1 MDKFTFVGNG
11 DLNAVESL
19 YDQFLAD
26 PSQVDETWQQF
37 FAGFDFAKA
46 NFDVEEGVPENV
58 LKEFKVIELI
68 EAYRKCGHL
77 FTQTNPVRERR
88 KYVPTLDIKNFGLD
102 QADLE
107 LEFQAGS
114 RIGVGTT
121 KLKNIVAHLDS
132 IYCESIGVEYTYIR
146 KPDEVQWLQSKIEG
160 SKNKTKFSVD
170 QKQQILKKLNQA
182 VVFEQFLDKKYVGQ
196 KRFSLQGAEVLI
208 PALDSIVEMGA
219 NLGVKEYVFGMAHR
233 GRLNVLAN
241 IFYKT
246 YKEIF
251 SEFVSKDFEDEPLG
265 FDGDVKYHLGYTCDI
280 KTDSGK
286 DIKMTLA
293 PNPSH
298 LEAVDPVVGGIAR
311 AKLDKE
317 YGNDNTKV
325 CPVLIHGDA
334 AIAGQGIVYEYIQMA
349 QLKGYKT
356 GGTIHI
362 VINNQVGFTTNYR
375 DARSSTYCTDV
386 GKVTLSPVF
395 HVNGDDAEALAHTIN
410 LAMEYRQKYGKDV
423 FIDLLCYRK
432 HGHNEGDEPRYTQP
446 LMYKAIAK
454 HPDPR
459 KIYVEKLMSEGVL
472 EQQMAK
478 KMEKEFQDELQA
490 RILESKEIQKATV
503 TSFLE
508 DYWKDYRYGTEK
520 DFEKSPKT
528 GVEKKE
534 LLKVAKAIYTQPEG
548 LKFIKK
554 IQKEFAKREAMVK
567 KTNQLDWGMAELL
580 AYGSLINE
588 GRTIRFTG
596 QDVQRGTFSHRHA
609 VLKTEDNEKK
619 YIPLNNIPSDKEG
632 KIWIYNSLLS
642 EYGVLGYEYGYS
654 LTDPNCLT
662 IWEAQFGDFNNGA
675 QIMIDQFIV
684 AGEDKW
690 KTQSGLVM
698 LLPHG
703 YEGQG
708 AEHSSAR
715 LERFLQLSA
724 GLNLQIVN
732 CTTPA
737 NFFHALRR
745 QMVRDFR
752 KPLIVFTPKKL
763 LRFPSCVSPFE
774 DLTTGNFQEV
784 IDDPTPKNPE
794 NVDTVMFMSGKMY
807 YEIVEQEKNYSVLEN
822 IALVRIEQISPIPT
836 TQIKKVLSTY
846 KNAKKYFWVQEEP
859 ENMGAWTFM
868 LRKFPDVKLEYIGR
882 RESSAPAAGSSK
894 RSEKRIRRVYDQI
907 FTHAKTAVVK

>member
-11 DLNAVESL
+11 DVNAVDSL
-19 YDQFLAD
+19 YEQFLAD
-26 PSQVDETWQQF
+26 PNQVDETWQQF

-46 NFDVEEGVPENV
+46 NFDTEGAVPENV
-58 LKEFKVIELI
+58 LKEFKVVELI

-77 FTQTNPVRERR
+77 FTHTNPVRERR
-88 KYVPTLDIKNFGLD
+88 KYVPTLNIENFGLD
-102 QADLE
+102 QSDLE
-107 LEFQAGS
+107 VEFQAGS
-114 RIGVGTT
+114 RIGIGTR
-121 KLKNIVAHLDS
+121 KLKDIIAHLDAT
-132 IYCESIGVEYTYIR
+132 YCDNIGVEYTYIR
-146 KPDEVQWLQSKIEG
+146 KPDEVEWLQQKIESG
-160 SKNKTKFSVD
+160 KNRTKFSVD

-208 PALDSIVEMGA
+208 PALDSVVETGA
-219 NLGVKEYVFGMAHR
+219 KLGVDEYVFGMAHR

-251 SEFVSKDFEDEPLG
+251 SEIEGKDFEDEPLG

-334 AIAGQGIVYEYIQMA
+334 AVAGQGIVYEYIQMA

-375 DARSSTYCTDV
+375 DARSSTYCTDI

-395 HVNGDDAEALAHTIN
+395 HVNGDDAEALTHTIN
-410 LAMEYRQKYGKDV
+410 LAMEYRQRYGKDV

-446 LMYKAIAK
+446 LLYKAIAK

-459 KIYVEKLMSEGVL
+459 KIYVDKLMSEGVL

-490 RILESKEIQKATV
+490 RILESKQITKATV

-508 DYWKDYRYGTEK
+508 DYWKDFRYGTEA
-520 DFEKSPKT
+520 DFEQSPKT
-528 GVEKKE
+528 GVAKKE
-534 LLKVAKAIYTQPEG
+534 LLKVAKAIYTQPKD
-548 LKFIKK
+548 LNFIRK
-554 IQKEFAKREAMVK
+554 IQKEFAKREAMIND
-567 KTNQLDWGMAELL
+567 TNQLDWGMAELL

-588 GRTIRFTG
+588 GKTIRFTG

-609 VLKTEDNEKK
+609 VLKTEDNETK
-619 YIPLNNIPSDKEG
+619 YIPLNNIPSDKGG

-654 LTDPNCLT
+654 LTNPNSLT

-698 LLPHG
+698 LMPHG

-724 GLNLQIVN
+724 GLNIQILN

-752 KPLIVFTPKKL
+752 KPLMVFTPKKL
-763 LRFPSCVSPFE
+763 LRYPECVSPLE
-774 DLTTGNFQEV
+774 DLINGSFQEV
-784 IDDPTPKNPE
+784 IDDPSDKKAKD
-794 NVDTVMFMSGKMY
+794 VDTVMFMSGKVY
-807 YEIVEQEKNYSVLEN
+807 YEIIAEQEKYANLDNV
-822 IALVRIEQISPIPT
+822 ALVRIEQISPLPVK
-836 TQIKKVLSTY
+836 QIKAIL
-846 KNAKKYFWVQEEP
+846 KKYNKAEKHFWVQEEP
-859 ENMGAWTFM
+859 ENMGAWGFM
-868 LRKFPDVKLEYIGR
+868 LRKFPEVKLEYIGR
-882 RESSAPAAGSSK
+882 MESSAPAAGSKK
-894 RSEKRIRRVYDQI
+894 RHEKRLKIFFDQV
-907 FTHAKTAVVK
+907 FSHAKVVLAK

>member
-1 MDKFTFVGNG
+1 
-11 DLNAVESL
+11 
-19 YDQFLAD
+19 
-26 PSQVDETWQQF
+26 
-37 FAGFDFAKA
+37 
-46 NFDVEEGVPENV
+46 
-58 LKEFKVIELI
+58 
-68 EAYRKCGHL
+68 
-77 FTQTNPVRERR
+77 
-88 KYVPTLDIKNFGLD
+88 LDITNFGLD
-102 QADLE
+102 QSDLE

-121 KLKNIVAHLDS
+121 KLKNIIAQLDS

-146 KPDEVQWLQSKIEG
+146 KPDEVKWLQSKIEG
-160 SKNKTKFSVD
+160 SKNKTKFTVD

-219 NLGVKEYVFGMAHR
+219 NLGVEEYVFGMAHR

-375 DARSSTYCTDV
+375 DARSSTYCTDI

-567 KTNQLDWGMAELL
+567 DTNQLDWGMAELL

-654 LTDPNCLT
+654 LTNPNCLT

-784 IDDPTPKNPE
+784 IDDPSPKNPE

-836 TQIKKVLSTY
+836 TQIKNILSIY
-846 KNAKKYFWVQEEP
+846 KNAKKHFWVQEEP

-907 FTHAKTAVVK
+907 FTHAKTYVAK

>member
-11 DLNAVESL
+11 DINAVESL

-46 NFDVEEGVPENV
+46 NFDLEGDVPENV

-77 FTQTNPVRERR
+77 FTHTNPVRERR
-88 KYVPTLDIKNFGLD
+88 KYVPTLDITNFGLD
-102 QADLE
+102 QSDLE

-121 KLKNIVAHLDS
+121 KLKNIIAQLDS

-146 KPDEVQWLQSKIEG
+146 KPDEVKWLQSKIEG
-160 SKNKTKFSVD
+160 SKNKTKFTVD

-219 NLGVKEYVFGMAHR
+219 NLGVEEYVFGMAHR

-375 DARSSTYCTDV
+375 DARSSTYCTDI

-567 KTNQLDWGMAELL
+567 DTNQLDWGMAELL

-654 LTDPNCLT
+654 LTNPNCLT

-784 IDDPTPKNPE
+784 IDDPSPKNPE

-836 TQIKKVLSTY
+836 TQIKNILSIY
-846 KNAKKYFWVQEEP
+846 KNAKKTLL
-859 ENMGAWTFM
+859 GTRRT
-868 LRKFPDVKLEYIGR
+868 RKHGCLDIYVKKVSR
-882 RESSAPAAGSSK
+882 C
-894 RSEKRIRRVYDQI
+894 
-907 FTHAKTAVVK
+907 

>member
-1 MDKFTFVGNG
+1 MDKFTFVGNA
-11 DLNAVESL
+11 DVNAVSAL
-19 YDQFLAD
+19 YEQFLQD
-26 PSQVDETWQQF
+26 PNQVDETWQQF
-37 FAGFDFAKA
+37 FAGFDFAKE
-46 NFDVEEGVPENV
+46 NFDSDVPENV
-58 LKEFKVIELI
+58 LKEFKVLELI
-68 EAYRKCGHL
+68 GSYRKCGHL
-77 FTQTNPVRERR
+77 FTDTNPVRERR
-88 KYVPTLDIKNFGLD
+88 RYSPTMDIENFGLEKT
-102 QADLE
+102 DLE
-107 LEFQAGS
+107 SVYQAGS
-114 RIGVGTT
+114 QIGIGAA
-121 KLKNIVAHLDS
+121 KLKDIIAHLEA

-146 KPDEVQWLQSKIEG
+146 KPEEVEWLRGKIELG
-160 SKNKTKFSVD
+160 KNRTQFSLP

-208 PALDSIVEMGA
+208 PALDSIVEKGA
-219 NLGVKEYVFGMAHR
+219 ELGVDEFIFGMAHR

-251 SEFVSKDFEDEPLG
+251 SEIEGKDFEDEPLG
-265 FDGDVKYHLGYTCDI
+265 FDGDVKYHLGYTCGI
-280 KTDSGK
+280 KTDAGK

-298 LEAVDPVVGGIAR
+298 LEAVDPVVLGIAR

-317 YGNDNTKV
+317 YANDGKKV
-325 CPVLIHGDA
+325 CPVMIHGDA
-334 AIAGQGIVYEYIQMA
+334 AIAGQGIVYEVIQMA

-375 DARSSTYCTDV
+375 DARSSTYCTDI

-446 LMYKAIAK
+446 LLYKAISK

-478 KMEKEFQDELQA
+478 EMEKEFQDELQA
-490 RILESKEIQKATV
+490 RILESKQITKATV
-503 TSFLE
+503 TSFLKE
-508 DYWKDYRYGTEK
+508 YWEDYRYGTDE
-520 DFEKSPKT
+520 DFIKSPET
-528 GVEKKE
+528 GVAKEE
-534 LLKVAKAIYTQPEG
+534 LLKVAKAIYTQPKD
-548 LKFIKK
+548 LKFIRKVE
-554 IQKEFAKREAMVK
+554 KEFAKREAMITDSNK
-567 KTNQLDWGMAELL
+567 LDWGMAELL
-580 AYGSLINE
+580 AYGTLINE
-588 GRTIRFTG
+588 GNTIRFTG

-609 VLKTEDNEKK
+609 VLKTENDETK
-619 YIPLNNIPSDKEG
+619 YIPLNNIPSDKGG

-654 LTDPNCLT
+654 LTNPNALT

-698 LLPHG
+698 LMPHG

-724 GLNLQIVN
+724 GSNIQIVN

-737 NFFHALRR
+737 NFYHVLRR

-763 LRFPSCVSPFE
+763 LRYPACVSKIE
-774 DLTTGNFQEV
+774 DLTEGSFHEV
-784 IDDPTPKNPE
+784 LDDPKNKDVK
-794 NVDTVMFMSGKMY
+794 NIDTVMFMSGKMY
-807 YEIVEQEKNYSVLEN
+807 YEILAEQENYSSMDNV
-822 IALVRIEQISPIPT
+822 ALVRIEQMNPLPV
-836 TQIKKVLSTY
+836 TQINEVL
-846 KNAKKYFWVQEEP
+846 KKYNKAEKHFWVQEEP
-859 ENMGAWTFM
+859 ENMGAWTFILSQ
-868 LRKFPDVKLEYIGR
+868 LRDLGINVISR
-882 RESSAPAAGSSK
+882 SASAATASGSSK
-894 RSEKRIRRVYDQI
+894 RSAAQQNEIIDKV
-907 FTHAKTAVVK
+907 FK

>member
-1 MDKFTFVGNG
+1 M
-11 DLNAVESL
+11 
-19 YDQFLAD
+19 
-26 PSQVDETWQQF
+26 
-37 FAGFDFAKA
+37 
-46 NFDVEEGVPENV
+46 
-58 LKEFKVIELI
+58 
-68 EAYRKCGHL
+68 
-77 FTQTNPVRERR
+77 
-88 KYVPTLDIKNFGLD
+88 
-102 QADLE
+102 
-107 LEFQAGS
+107 
-114 RIGVGTT
+114 
-121 KLKNIVAHLDS
+121 
-132 IYCESIGVEYTYIR
+132 
-146 KPDEVQWLQSKIEG
+146 
-160 SKNKTKFSVD
+160 
-170 QKQQILKKLNQA
+170 
-182 VVFEQFLDKKYVGQ
+182 
-196 KRFSLQGAEVLI
+196 
-208 PALDSIVEMGA
+208 
-219 NLGVKEYVFGMAHR
+219 
-233 GRLNVLAN
+233 
-241 IFYKT
+241 
-246 YKEIF
+246 
-251 SEFVSKDFEDEPLG
+251 
-265 FDGDVKYHLGYTCDI
+265 
-280 KTDSGK
+280 
-286 DIKMTLA
+286 
-293 PNPSH
+293 
-298 LEAVDPVVGGIAR
+298 
-311 AKLDKE
+311 
-317 YGNDNTKV
+317 
-325 CPVLIHGDA
+325 
-334 AIAGQGIVYEYIQMA
+334 
-349 QLKGYKT
+349 
-356 GGTIHI
+356 
-362 VINNQVGFTTNYR
+362 
-375 DARSSTYCTDV
+375 
-386 GKVTLSPVF
+386 
-395 HVNGDDAEALAHTIN
+395 
-410 LAMEYRQKYGKDV
+410 
-423 FIDLLCYRK
+423 
-432 HGHNEGDEPRYTQP
+432 
-446 LMYKAIAK
+446 
-454 HPDPR
+454 
-459 KIYVEKLMSEGVL
+459 
-472 EQQMAK
+472 
-478 KMEKEFQDELQA
+478 
-490 RILESKEIQKATV
+490 ESKEIQKATV

-567 KTNQLDWGMAELL
+567 DTNQLDWGMAELL

-654 LTDPNCLT
+654 LTNPNCLT

-784 IDDPTPKNPE
+784 IDDPSPKNPE

-836 TQIKKVLSTY
+836 TQIKNILSIY
-846 KNAKKYFWVQEEP
+846 KNAKKHFWVQEEP

-907 FTHAKTAVVK
+907 FTHAKTYVAK

>member
-1 MDKFTFVGNG
+1 MDKFTFVGNA
-11 DLNAVESL
+11 DVNAVSAL
-19 YDQFLAD
+19 YDQFLQD
-26 PSQVDETWQQF
+26 PNQVDETWQQF
-37 FAGFDFAKA
+37 FAGFDFAKE
-46 NFDVEEGVPENV
+46 NFDSDVPENV
-58 LKEFKVIELI
+58 LKEFKVLELI
-68 EAYRKCGHL
+68 GAYRKCGHL
-77 FTQTNPVRERR
+77 FTDTNPVRERR
-88 KYVPTLDIKNFGLD
+88 KYSPTMDIENFGLEK
-102 QADLE
+102 ADLE
-107 LEFQAGS
+107 SVYQAGS
-114 RIGVGTT
+114 QIGIGAA
-121 KLKNIVAHLDS
+121 KLKDIIAHLEA

-146 KPDEVQWLQSKIEG
+146 KPEEVEWLRGKIESG
-160 SKNKTKFSVD
+160 KNRTQFSIP

-208 PALDSIVEMGA
+208 PALDSIVEKGA
-219 NLGVKEYVFGMAHR
+219 ELGVDEFIFGMAHR

-251 SEFVSKDFEDEPLG
+251 SEIEGKDFEDEPLG
-265 FDGDVKYHLGYTCDI
+265 FDGDVKYHLGYTCGI
-280 KTDSGK
+280 KTDAGK

-298 LEAVDPVVGGIAR
+298 LEAVDPVVLGIAR

-317 YGNDNTKV
+317 YANDGTKV
-325 CPVLIHGDA
+325 CPVMIHGDA
-334 AIAGQGIVYEYIQMA
+334 AIAGQGIVYEVIQMA

-375 DARSSTYCTDV
+375 DARSSTYCTDI

-446 LMYKAIAK
+446 LMYKAISK

-459 KIYVEKLMSEGVL
+459 KIYVDKLMSEGVL

-478 KMEKEFQDELQA
+478 GMEKEFQDELQA
-490 RILESKEIQKATV
+490 RILESKQITKATV
-503 TSFLE
+503 TSFLKE
-508 DYWKDYRYGTEK
+508 YWEDYRYGTDE
-520 DFEKSPKT
+520 DFIKSPET
-528 GVEKKE
+528 GVAKEE
-534 LLKVAKAIYTQPEG
+534 LLKVAKAIYTQPKD
-548 LKFIKK
+548 LKFIRKVE
-554 IQKEFAKREAMVK
+554 KEFAKREAMI
-567 KTNQLDWGMAELL
+567 TDSNRLDWGMAELL
-580 AYGSLINE
+580 AYGTLINE
-588 GRTIRFTG
+588 GNTIRFTG

-609 VLKTEDNEKK
+609 VLKTENDETK
-619 YIPLNNIPSDKEG
+619 YIPLNNIPSDKDG

-654 LTDPNCLT
+654 LTNPNALT

-698 LLPHG
+698 LMPHG

-724 GLNLQIVN
+724 GLNIQIVN

-737 NFFHALRR
+737 NFYHVLRR

-752 KPLIVFTPKKL
+752 KPLMVFTPKKL
-763 LRFPSCVSPFE
+763 LRYPACVSTVE
-774 DLTTGNFQEV
+774 DLTEGSFQEV
-784 IDDPTPKNPE
+784 IDDPENKDVKNI
-794 NVDTVMFMSGKMY
+794 DSVMFMSGKMY
-807 YEIVEQEKNYSVLEN
+807 YEILAEQENYSNMDNV
-822 IALVRIEQISPIPT
+822 ALVRIEQMNPLPV
-836 TQIKKVLSTY
+836 TQINEVL
-846 KNAKKYFWVQEEP
+846 KKYNKAEKHFWVQEEP
-859 ENMGAWTFM
+859 ENMGAWGFM
-868 LRKFPDVKLEYIGR
+868 LRKFPIRLDYIGR
-882 RESSAPAAGSSK
+882 LESSAPAAGSKK
-894 RSEKRIRRVYDQI
+894 RHEKRLKILWNQV
-907 FTHAKTAVVK
+907 FAHAKSAVAK

>member
-1 MDKFTFVGNG
+1 MDKFTFVGNA
-11 DLNAVESL
+11 DVNAVSAL
-19 YDQFLAD
+19 YEQFLQD
-26 PSQVDETWQQF
+26 PNQVDETWQQF
-37 FAGFDFAKA
+37 FAGFDFAKE
-46 NFDVEEGVPENV
+46 NFDSDVPENV
-58 LKEFKVIELI
+58 LKEFKVLELI
-68 EAYRKCGHL
+68 GSYRKCGHL
-77 FTQTNPVRERR
+77 FTDTNPVRERR
-88 KYVPTLDIKNFGLD
+88 KYSPTMDIENFGLEKT
-102 QADLE
+102 DLE
-107 LEFQAGS
+107 SVYQAGS
-114 RIGVGTT
+114 QIGIGAA
-121 KLKNIVAHLDS
+121 KLKDIIAHLEA

-146 KPDEVQWLQSKIEG
+146 KPEEVEWLRGKIESG
-160 SKNKTKFSVD
+160 KNRTQFSLP

-208 PALDSIVEMGA
+208 PALDSIVEKGA
-219 NLGVKEYVFGMAHR
+219 ELGVDEFIFGMAHR

-251 SEFVSKDFEDEPLG
+251 SEIEGKDFEDEPLG
-265 FDGDVKYHLGYTCDI
+265 FDGDVKYHLGYTCGI
-280 KTDSGK
+280 KTDAGK

-298 LEAVDPVVGGIAR
+298 LEAVDPVVLGIAR

-317 YGNDNTKV
+317 YANDGKKV
-325 CPVLIHGDA
+325 CPVMIHGDA
-334 AIAGQGIVYEYIQMA
+334 AIAGQGIVYEVIQMA

-375 DARSSTYCTDV
+375 DARSSTYCTDI

-446 LMYKAIAK
+446 LLYKAISK

-478 KMEKEFQDELQA
+478 EMEKEFQDELQA
-490 RILESKEIQKATV
+490 RILESKQITKATV
-503 TSFLE
+503 TSFLKE
-508 DYWKDYRYGTEK
+508 YWEDYRYGTDE
-520 DFEKSPKT
+520 DFIKSPET
-528 GVEKKE
+528 GVAKE
-534 LLKVAKAIYTQPEG
+534 ALLKVAKAIYTQPKD
-548 LKFIKK
+548 LKFIRKVE
-554 IQKEFAKREAMVK
+554 KEFAKREAMITDSNK
-567 KTNQLDWGMAELL
+567 LDWGMAELL
-580 AYGSLINE
+580 AYGTLINE
-588 GRTIRFTG
+588 GNTIRFTG

-609 VLKTEDNEKK
+609 VLKTENDETK
-619 YIPLNNIPSDKEG
+619 YIPLNNIPSDKGG

-654 LTDPNCLT
+654 LTNPNALT

-698 LLPHG
+698 LMPHG

-724 GLNLQIVN
+724 GSNIQIVN

-737 NFFHALRR
+737 NFYHVLRR

-752 KPLIVFTPKKL
+752 KPLMVFTPKKL
-763 LRFPSCVSPFE
+763 LRYPACVSTIE
-774 DLTTGNFQEV
+774 DLTEGSFQEV
-784 IDDPTPKNPE
+784 IDDPENKDVKNI
-794 NVDTVMFMSGKMY
+794 DTVMFISGKMY
-807 YEIVEQEKNYSVLEN
+807 YEILAEQENYSSMDNV
-822 IALVRIEQISPIPT
+822 ALVRIEQMNPLPV
-836 TQIKKVLSTY
+836 TQINEVL
-846 KNAKKYFWVQEEP
+846 KKYNKAEKHFWVQEEP
-859 ENMGAWTFM
+859 ENMGAWGFM
-868 LRKFPDVKLEYIGR
+868 LRKFPVRLDYIGR
-882 RESSAPAAGSSK
+882 LESSAPAAGSKK
-894 RSEKRIRRVYDQI
+894 RHEKRLKILWDQV
-907 FTHAKTAVVK
+907 FAHAKSAVAK

>member
-11 DLNAVESL
+11 DVNAVESL
-19 YDQFLAD
+19 YEQFLAD
-26 PSQVDETWQQF
+26 PNQVDETWQQF

-46 NFDVEEGVPENV
+46 NFDVEGDLPENV
-58 LKEFKVIELI
+58 LKEFKVIEMI

-77 FTQTNPVRERR
+77 FTQTNPVRVRR
-88 KYVPTLDIKNFGLD
+88 KYTPTLDLENFGLEKS
-102 QADLE
+102 DLE
-107 LEFQAGS
+107 LQFQAGS
-114 RIGVGTT
+114 RIGIGTA
-121 KLKNIVAHLDS
+121 KLKDILAHLDAT
-132 IYCESIGVEYTYIR
+132 YCESIGVEYTYIR
-146 KPDEVQWLQSKIEG
+146 KPEQVEWLQSKIETG
-160 SKNKTKFSVD
+160 QNRTKFTVD

-196 KRFSLQGAEVLI
+196 KRFSLQGAEILI
-208 PALDSIVEMGA
+208 PALDSVVETGSK
-219 NLGVKEYVFGMAHR
+219 LGVDEFIFGMAHR

-251 SEFVSKDFEDEPLG
+251 SEFESKDFEDEDLG

-334 AIAGQGIVYEYIQMA
+334 AIAGQGIVYEYLQMA

-362 VINNQVGFTTNYR
+362 VINNQVGFTTNYI
-375 DARSSTYCTDV
+375 DARSSTYCTDI

-395 HVNGDDAEALAHTIN
+395 HVNGDDAEALAHAIN
-410 LAMEYRQKYGKDV
+410 LAMEYRQRYGKDV

-446 LMYKAIAK
+446 LLYKAISK

-459 KIYVEKLMSEGVL
+459 KIYVDKLMSEGVV

-490 RILESKEIQKATV
+490 RILESKEIKKATV

-508 DYWKDYRYGTEK
+508 EYWKGYRTATEV
-520 DFEKSPKT
+520 DFEKSPAT
-528 GVEKKE
+528 GVNKKE
-534 LLKVAKAIYTQPEG
+534 LLKVAKAIYTQPED
-548 LKFIKK
+548 LNFIRK
-554 IQKEFAKREAMVK
+554 IQKEFAKRKAMIED
-567 KTNQLDWGMAELL
+567 TNKLDWGMAELL

-588 GRTIRFTG
+588 GNTIRFSG

-609 VLKTEDNEKK
+609 VLKTEDNETK
-619 YIPLNNIPSDKEG
+619 YIPLNNIPSDKGG

-654 LTDPNCLT
+654 LTDPNSLT

-675 QIMIDQFIV
+675 QIMIDQFIA

-715 LERFLQLSA
+715 LERFLQLCA

-732 CTTPA
+732 ATTPA
-737 NFFHALRR
+737 NFFHVLRR

-752 KPLIVFTPKKL
+752 KPLIAFTPKKL
-763 LRFPSCVSPFE
+763 LRFPACVSSFE
-774 DLTTGNFQEV
+774 EFTEGSFQEV
-784 IDDPTPKNPE
+784 IDDPQNKDPQ
-794 NVDTVMFMSGKMY
+794 NVDTVMFTSGKMY
-807 YEIVEQEKNYSVLEN
+807 YEILDQQKNYAELDN
-822 IALVRIEQISPIPT
+822 IALVRIEQISPVPVK
-836 TQIKKVLSTY
+836 QIKEVLKKYSG
-846 KNAKKYFWVQEEP
+846 AKKYFWVQEEP
-859 ENMGAWTFM
+859 ENMGAWGYM

-882 RESSAPAAGSSK
+882 KESSAPAAGSSK
-894 RSEKRIRRVYDQI
+894 RSERRINKVYEQI
-907 FTHAKTAVVK
+907 FSHAKPLVTK

>member
-11 DLNAVESL
+11 DINAVESL

-46 NFDVEEGVPENV
+46 NFDLEGDVPENV

-77 FTQTNPVRERR
+77 FTHTNPVRERR
-88 KYVPTLDIKNFGLD
+88 KYVPTLDITNFGLD
-102 QADLE
+102 QSDLE

-121 KLKNIVAHLDS
+121 KLKNIIAQLDS

-146 KPDEVQWLQSKIEG
+146 KPDEVKWLQSKIEG
-160 SKNKTKFSVD
+160 SKNKTKFTVD

-219 NLGVKEYVFGMAHR
+219 NLGVEEYVFGMAHR

-375 DARSSTYCTDV
+375 DARSSTYCTDI

-567 KTNQLDWGMAELL
+567 DTNQLDWGMAELL

-654 LTDPNCLT
+654 LTNPNCLT

-784 IDDPTPKNPE
+784 IDDPSPKNPE

-836 TQIKKVLSTY
+836 TQIKNILSIY
-846 KNAKKYFWVQEEP
+846 KNAKKHFWVQEEP

-907 FTHAKTAVVK
+907 FTHAKTYVAK

>member
-1 MDKFTFVGNG
+1 
-11 DLNAVESL
+11 
-19 YDQFLAD
+19 
-26 PSQVDETWQQF
+26 
-37 FAGFDFAKA
+37 
-46 NFDVEEGVPENV
+46 
-58 LKEFKVIELI
+58 
-68 EAYRKCGHL
+68 
-77 FTQTNPVRERR
+77 VRERR
-88 KYVPTLDIKNFGLD
+88 KYVPTLDITNFGLD
-102 QADLE
+102 QSDLE

-121 KLKNIVAHLDS
+121 KLKNIIAQLDS

-146 KPDEVQWLQSKIEG
+146 KPDEVKWLQSKIEG
-160 SKNKTKFSVD
+160 SKNKTKFTVD

-219 NLGVKEYVFGMAHR
+219 NLGVEEYVFGMAHR

-375 DARSSTYCTDV
+375 DARSSTYCTDI

-567 KTNQLDWGMAELL
+567 DTNQLDWGMAELL

-654 LTDPNCLT
+654 LTNPNCLT

-784 IDDPTPKNPE
+784 IDDPSPKNPE

-836 TQIKKVLSTY
+836 TQIKNILSIY
-846 KNAKKYFWVQEEP
+846 KNAKKHFWVQEEP

-907 FTHAKTAVVK
+907 FTHAKTYVAK

>member
-478 KMEKEFQDELQA
+478 KMEKEFQEELQA

-567 KTNQLDWGMAELL
+567 NTNQLDWGMAELL

>member
-1 MDKFTFVGNG
+1 MDKFTFVGNA
-11 DLNAVESL
+11 DVNAVSAL
-19 YDQFLAD
+19 YDQFLQD
-26 PSQVDETWQQF
+26 PNQVDETWQQF
-37 FAGFDFAKA
+37 FAGFDFAKE
-46 NFDVEEGVPENV
+46 NFDSDVPENV
-58 LKEFKVIELI
+58 LKEFKVLELI
-68 EAYRKCGHL
+68 GSYRKCGHL
-77 FTQTNPVRERR
+77 FTDTNPVRERR
-88 KYVPTLDIKNFGLD
+88 KYSPTMDIENFGLEKS
-102 QADLE
+102 DLE
-107 LEFQAGS
+107 SVYQAGS
-114 RIGVGTT
+114 QIGIGAA
-121 KLKNIVAHLDS
+121 KLKDIIAHLEA

-146 KPDEVQWLQSKIEG
+146 KPEEVEWLRGKIESG
-160 SKNKTKFSVD
+160 KNRTQFSIP

-208 PALDSIVEMGA
+208 PALDSIVEKGA
-219 NLGVKEYVFGMAHR
+219 ELGVDEFIFGMAHR

-251 SEFVSKDFEDEPLG
+251 SEIEGKDFEDEPLG
-265 FDGDVKYHLGYTCDI
+265 FDGDVKYHLGYTCGI
-280 KTDSGK
+280 KTDAGK

-298 LEAVDPVVGGIAR
+298 LEAVDPVVLGIAR

-317 YGNDNTKV
+317 YANDGTKV
-325 CPVLIHGDA
+325 CPVMIHGDA
-334 AIAGQGIVYEYIQMA
+334 AIAGQGIVYEVIQMA

-375 DARSSTYCTDV
+375 DARSSTYCTDI

-446 LMYKAIAK
+446 LMYKAISK

-459 KIYVEKLMSEGVL
+459 KIYVDKLMSEGVL

-478 KMEKEFQDELQA
+478 GMEKEFQDDLQA
-490 RILESKEIQKATV
+490 RILESKQITKATV
-503 TSFLE
+503 TSFLKE
-508 DYWKDYRYGTEK
+508 YWEDYRYGTDE
-520 DFEKSPKT
+520 DFIKSPET
-528 GVEKKE
+528 GVAKEE
-534 LLKVAKAIYTQPEG
+534 LLKVAKAIYTQPKD
-548 LKFIKK
+548 LKFIRKVE
-554 IQKEFAKREAMVK
+554 KEFAKREAMI
-567 KTNQLDWGMAELL
+567 TDSNRLDWGMAELL
-580 AYGSLINE
+580 AYGTLINE
-588 GRTIRFTG
+588 GNTIRFTG

-609 VLKTEDNEKK
+609 VLKTENDETK
-619 YIPLNNIPSDKEG
+619 YIPLNNIPSDKDG

-654 LTDPNCLT
+654 LTNPNALT

-698 LLPHG
+698 LMPHG

-724 GLNLQIVN
+724 GLNIQIVN

-737 NFFHALRR
+737 NFYHVLRR

-752 KPLIVFTPKKL
+752 KPLMVFTPKKL
-763 LRFPSCVSPFE
+763 LRYPACVSTVE
-774 DLTTGNFQEV
+774 DLTEGCFQEV
-784 IDDPTPKNPE
+784 IDDPENKDVKNI
-794 NVDTVMFMSGKMY
+794 DSVMFMSGKMY
-807 YEIVEQEKNYSVLEN
+807 YEILAEQENYSNMDNV
-822 IALVRIEQISPIPT
+822 ALVRVEQMNPLPV
-836 TQIKKVLSTY
+836 TQINEVL
-846 KNAKKYFWVQEEP
+846 KKYNKAEKHFWVQEEP
-859 ENMGAWTFM
+859 ENMGAWGFM
-868 LRKFPDVKLEYIGR
+868 LRKFPIRLDYIGR
-882 RESSAPAAGSSK
+882 LESSAPAAGSKK
-894 RSEKRIRRVYDQI
+894 RHEKRLKILWNQV
-907 FTHAKTAVVK
+907 FAHAKSAVAK